1 MAKQTINNLETGA
14 VVRGKIN
21 SNFTELYD
29 HDARTISPEDFTGT
43 DAAKIQAALDTG
55 RTVICTAGSYAVTST
70 LTFKA
75 TGQVLDLNG
84 AQITATGNFDLFE
97 ATAGIQGVIVGNGRI
112 EAAAMTGGYIFDMR
126 NTDRLTIRDL
136 RVFNPFNF
144 AYIQQANV
152 VEINN
157 VWVNNIRGDYGI
169 RWYGTTSLRS
179 DILRLI
185 GVNLS
190 FPGTG
195 TGTGID
201 WDGNCHTLQAW
212 GVTIVTP
219 NKGIVIRNSAAGT
232 APEFGFFTNI
242 EIDFPDSYGVE
253 ILAGESYYFGSQ
265 FYCHGSDTASGVYIA
280 STIAPDRIA
289 FYGGKISGN
298 ATYGIENNV
307 RVMVSNLVMDN
318 NTSGNFLEADD
329 TYLTA
334 PRMELDGQFFLNRD
348 SSGNPQI
355 NFDSTDYL
363 GYSRSANDMTVFVG
377 GAGRMV
383 VSGLNNAVQIMVNN
397 ALKQVTQGAADSGGT
412 GFRVLR
418 VPN

>member
-212 GVTIVTP
+212 GVTIVAP
-219 NKGIVIRNSAAGT
+219 NKGVVIRNSAAGT

-318 NTSGNFLEADD
+318 NTSGNFLDADD

-334 PRMELDGQFFLNRD
+334 PRMELDSQFFLNRV
-348 SSGNPQI
+348 SGDPVI
-355 NFDSTDYL
+355 NFDSADFL
-363 GYSRSANDMTVFVG
+363 GYSRSANDMFASLG
-377 GAGRMV
+377 GSTRFV
-383 VSGLNNAVQIMVNN
+383 VSANTNAMQVMVNGT
-397 ALKQVTQGAADSGGT
+397 LKEVTQGAADSGGT

>member
-97 ATAGIQGVIVGNGRI
+97 AAAGIQGVIVGNGRI

-212 GVTIVTP
+212 GVTIVAP
-219 NKGIVIRNSAAGT
+219 NKGVVIRNSAAGT

-363 GYSRSANDMTVFVG
+363 GYSRSANDMSVILG
-377 GAGRMV
+377 GSSRIV
-383 VSGLNNAVQIMVNN
+383 VSALNDAVQIMVNN
-397 ALKQVTQGAADSGGT
+397 ALKRVTQGAADSGGT